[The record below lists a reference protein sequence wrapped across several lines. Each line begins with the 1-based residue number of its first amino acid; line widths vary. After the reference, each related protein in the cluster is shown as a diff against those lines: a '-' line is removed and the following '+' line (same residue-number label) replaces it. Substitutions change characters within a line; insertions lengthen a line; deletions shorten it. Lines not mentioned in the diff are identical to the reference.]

1 MLNDQQ
7 RNVTP
12 NYLKSPIMDSL
23 MSTNPERAVSYVLSK
38 YVTEYMDKDVLI
50 LSEHTQTREA
60 ARMLRHYE
68 TDDIIVTDDKKLPV
82 GIVTDEDI
90 LNKVS
95 DASVYAEATQLK
107 DVMSAPLITINEK
120 STLQDALHKM
130 RDNNIRK
137 LPVISKKNQI
147 MGIIFQSTIANA
159 IRNATSTA
167 PRLLSPPVKAVLGN
181 LGFVLQFAGVLL
193 LVPAVVATVFEDT
206 TTATGIYLTTV
217 LLLVTGF
224 FLNSYGEKSSLNLQ
238 QASILV
244 FSSLFLLSLFGT
256 VPYLYV
262 FPSDETSIEV
272 FGNAF
277 FSSAAGFTTGGISLF
292 DEPEK
297 LSQSFTFF
305 RSYTQL
311 VGGMSFIYLVI
322 TAFYPESKL
331 QAMRG
336 FNSGKTLHMK
346 ELFLTITVI
355 FAIYIVIVASL
366 LYIFGERNII
376 DNFSLA
382 MSTLSTGGFTPTST
396 ILEGLLWQE
405 HIVLMGAMILGALPF
420 TFHYAFVRKKF
431 LSPKLG
437 KEVLA
442 YFAILGGATLL
453 FAGISGLDPMQSVF
467 YSVSASTTAG
477 LQIESLAGLSGG
489 AHTILIILMFIGG
502 CGFST
507 AGGLKIF
514 RLFHLRDIRA
524 FISKVRR
531 SELPSQNK
539 KEIISTLIIIA
550 LFPTISAITGAHLS
564 AIEDVPFQDA
574 FFEAAGIIT
583 TGGLSAGVID
593 SNTDPATMIVL
604 GFLMIFGR
612 LEIIAIIYIFVPKLS

>member
-1 MLNDQQ
+1 
-7 RNVTP
+7 
-12 NYLKSPIMDSL
+12 
-23 MSTNPERAVSYVLSK
+23 MSTNPEKAVTYVLSK
-38 YVTEYMDKDVLI
+38 NVTEYMDKDVLM
-50 LSEHTQTREA
+50 LDLKTLTREA
-60 ARMLRHYE
+60 ATMLRNYE
-68 TDDIIVTDDKKLPV
+68 TDDIVVVDDKKFPV

-90 LNKVS
+90 LSKVS
-95 DASVYAEATQLK
+95 DATVYAESTTLEQI
-107 DVMSAPLITINEK
+107 MSKPLITINEK
-120 STLQDALHKM
+120 STLQDALHIM
-130 RDNNIRK
+130 RDNNVRK
-137 LPVISKKNQI
+137 LPVVSKKNQVLGMI
-147 MGIIFQSTIANA
+147 LQSTIANI
-159 IRNATSTA
+159 IRNATATT

-193 LVPAVVATVFEDT
+193 LVPAVIATLLEDT
-206 TTATGIYLTTV
+206 VTASGIYLTTV

-256 VPYLYV
+256 IPYLYV
-262 FPSDETSIEV
+262 FPSDETNVEV
-272 FGNAF
+272 FANAF

-297 LSQSFTFF
+297 LTQSFTFF

-336 FNSGKTLHMK
+336 FISGKTLHMK

-355 FAIYIVIVASL
+355 FAIYIVIVAFL
-366 LYIFGERNII
+366 LYLFGERNII

-396 ILEGLLWQE
+396 ILDGLLWQE
-405 HIVLMGAMILGALPF
+405 HIILMGAMILGALPF

-442 YFAILGGATLL
+442 YFAILGGATLV
-453 FAGISGLDPMQSVF
+453 FAAISGLDPMQSAF

-489 AHTILIILMFIGG
+489 AHSILIILMFIGG

-514 RLFHLRDIRA
+514 RLFHLRDIKP
-524 FISKVRR
+524 FISKVGR
-531 SELPSQNK
+531 SKLTSQNK
-539 KEIISTLIIIA
+539 KEITSTLIILA
-550 LFPTISAITGAHLS
+550 LFPIISAITGAHLA

-593 SNTDPATMIVL
+593 NNTDPATMIVL

-612 LEIIAIIYIFVPKLS
+612 LEIIAIIYIFVPRLS

>member
-1 MLNDQQ
+1 
-7 RNVTP
+7 
-12 NYLKSPIMDSL
+12 
-23 MSTNPERAVSYVLSK
+23 MSTNPEKAVSYVLSK
-38 YVTEYMDKDVLI
+38 YVTEYMDKDVLM
-50 LSEHTQTREA
+50 LDLKTLTREA
-60 ARMLRHYE
+60 ATMLRNYE
-68 TDDIIVTDDKKLPV
+68 TDDIVVIDEKKFPV

-90 LNKVS
+90 LSKVS
-95 DASVYAEATQLK
+95 DATVYAESTTLEQI
-107 DVMSAPLITINEK
+107 MSKPLITINEK
-120 STLQDALHKM
+120 STLQDALHIM
-130 RDNNIRK
+130 RDNNVRK
-137 LPVISKKNQI
+137 LPVVSKKNQV
-147 MGIIFQSTIANA
+147 MGMILQSTIANI
-159 IRNATSTA
+159 IRNATATT

-193 LVPAVVATVFEDT
+193 LVPAVIATLLEDT
-206 TTATGIYLTTV
+206 VTASGIYLTTV

-256 VPYLYV
+256 IPYLYV
-262 FPSDETSIEV
+262 FPSEETNVQV
-272 FGNAF
+272 FADAF

-297 LSQSFTFF
+297 LTQSFTFF

-336 FNSGKTLHMK
+336 FISGKTLHMK

-355 FAIYIVIVASL
+355 FAIYIVIVAFL
-366 LYIFGERNII
+366 LYLFGERNII

-396 ILEGLLWQE
+396 ILDGMLWQE

-442 YFAILGGATLL
+442 YFGILGGAILL
-453 FAGISGLDPMQSVF
+453 FAGISGLDPMESVF

-477 LQIESLAGLSGG
+477 LQMDSLAGLNGG
-489 AHTILIILMFIGG
+489 AHSILIILMFIGG

-514 RLFHLRDIRA
+514 RLFHLKDIKS
-524 FISKVRR
+524 FISKVGR
-531 SELPSQNK
+531 SKLSHQTK
-539 KEIISTLIIIA
+539 KEIISTLIILA
-550 LFPTISAITGAHLS
+550 LFPTISAITGAHLA
-564 AIEDVPFQDA
+564 AIENVPFQDA

-593 SNTDPATMIVL
+593 KDTDPATMIVL

-612 LEIIAIIYIFVPKLS
+612 LEIIAIIYIFVPRLS